1 MDARVLLI
9 GKVLQANGIND
20 SAMTASGATR
30 VARVHR
36 EDGRLCLGGGF
47 QAIFAA

>member
-20 SAMTASGATR
+20 SAMTTSGATGA
-30 VARVHR
+30 AR
-36 EDGRLCLGGGF
+36 GRTIVLGGGF